1 MDNAKL
7 VKIVKENVLFVFPF
21 LVNDLSM
28 PKLEEVN
35 EKFIVKKS

>member
-7 VKIVKENVLFVFPF
+7 VKIVKKNVLFVFPF

-35 EKFIVKKS
+35 EKLEKS